1 MAHHGSVGRARV
13 AAELLLLHR
22 LRAPLGVLVSLL
34 VGLVCVAAGV
44 ASLAVQQHFASQSGG
59 GRIAT
64 LLAHGSSAATAW
76 EGWVAAVFF
85 LAALLRL
92 RRGAPEPPGGRT
104 PVEEQTAGQL
114 RAGLVREYTMVRAG
128 LVTLCAV
135 SVIEAARAARYVLAA
150 VSADQVARTSLAAT
164 LVEAAGLLAA
174 TVVLALWASSF
185 RAQLDRVG
193 ALRERLRSTS

>member
-1 MAHHGSVGRARV
+1 MAHPGSVGRTRA

-22 LRAPLGVLVSLL
+22 LPAPLRLLVALL
-34 VGLVCVAAGV
+34 VGCACVAAGV
-44 ASLAVQQHFASQSGG
+44 ASLAVQQHFAAESGS

-76 EGWVAAVFF
+76 EGWAAAVFF

-114 RAGLVREYTMVRAG
+114 RAGLVREYTIVRAG
-128 LVTLCAV
+128 LVILCVV
-135 SVIEAARAARYVLAA
+135 SVIEASRAARYILAA
-150 VSADQVARTSLAAT
+150 ASGDGVARTSLAAT
-164 LVEAAGLLAA
+164 LAEAAGLLAA
-174 TVVLALWASSF
+174 TMVLALWASAF
-185 RAQLDRVG
+185 RSQLHHVG
-193 ALRERLRSTS
+193 ALRASG